1 MEVCRVPS
9 GLLEGG
15 LQALLVEA
23 AGVEPA
29 SSEGF
34 HKIFYTLS

>member
-9 GLLEGG
+9 GLLGWA
-15 LQALLVEA
+15 QALLVEA